1 MSTNSAPPSISQ
13 PVLPPI
19 ARDDSTPVASAW
31 HPGRPRP
38 VARGDQGAPTRGG
51 HSPRPEPSPEQ
62 VRHGIRRT
70 ALVPSIITVPCPVHD
85 AAVGEPCY
93 RLGEGGA
100 RGVCGDRI
108 EFCAER
114 VKARIAQR

>member
-1 MSTNSAPPSISQ
+1 MPTNTAPPSASQ
-13 PVLPPI
+13 TAPSSI
-19 ARDDSTPVASAW
+19 AHDVGAQVASDRHAE
-31 HPGRPRP
+31 RPRP
-38 VARGDQGAPTRGG
+38 AARVESPPARGG
-51 HSPRPEPSPEQ
+51 HPNRVEPTPAM
-62 VRHGIRRT
+62 VRARIRRT
-70 ALVPSIITVPCPVHD
+70 AMVPAIITVPCPNHD

-93 RLGEGGA
+93 LLGEDGA

>member
-1 MSTNSAPPSISQ
+1 MPTNATSSHPSKPASAPP
-13 PVLPPI
+13 
-19 ARDDSTPVASAW
+19 ARGVDASVVSVR
-31 HPGRPRP
+31 HPGRPQP
-38 VARGDQGAPTRGG
+38 AARVETGLHARGG
-51 HSPRPEPSPEQ
+51 HPRPEPTPEQ

-70 ALVPSIITVPCPVHD
+70 ALVPAIITVPCPVHD

>member
-1 MSTNSAPPSISQ
+1 MPTNAALPSLSQTAQPSIAHDGRVQ
-13 PVLPPI
+13 
-19 ARDDSTPVASAW
+19 VAPDRHA
-31 HPGRPRP
+31 GRPRP
-38 VARGDQGAPTRGG
+38 AARVETGLHARGG
-51 HSPRPEPSPEQ
+51 HPRPEPTPEQ

-70 ALVPSIITVPCPVHD
+70 ALVPAIITVPCPVHD